1 MNYFQNFGVNSARKL
16 REFFAKACVNKA
28 FLRKRLVGFIGGLHG
43 NILRK
48 REREQLH
55 ILKNRRENSV
65 VAALVVF
72 ADIHSVQQDL
82 ALGRLVQPK
91 EQLYERGFS
100 CAVQAHDREPFS
112 CVKSERE
119 IFYRVILGFGVL
131 ERNVSKLEL
140 VFFRFGD
147 RLSAVVAVTA
157 VKVHKAAE
165 IIHLTA

>member
-43 NILRK
+43 NILRE

-72 ADIHSVQQDL
+72 ADIHSVQQD
-82 ALGRLVQPK
+82 
-91 EQLYERGFS
+91 
-100 CAVQAHDREPFS
+100 
-112 CVKSERE
+112 
-119 IFYRVILGFGVL
+119 
-131 ERNVSKLEL
+131 
-140 VFFRFGD
+140 

-157 VKVHKAAE
+157 VKVHKTAE
-165 IIHLTA
+165 IVHLTA